1 MKPAARLRIPALAL
15 VALVALVAASGCGK
29 DRARDDGPVS
39 VPVPARIAS
48 ASGPTMRV
56 IVSEL
61 VTDPTL
67 DPQAVRAVFRDAET
81 RLCECLD
88 AERAE
93 GVVAISFPIEGDGSV
108 GALVEGSKTTLKS
121 ERARVCIER
130 IVAEQ
135 RFSSPA
141 GSRAEIA
148 VSFEVRPRRAVE

>member
-1 MKPAARLRIPALAL
+1 MKRLVLGARLAVVVL
-15 VALVALVAASGCGK
+15 VVLGASGCGK
-29 DRARDDGPVS
+29 DRPRDDGPVS
-39 VPVPARIAS
+39 VPVPARTAS

-56 IVSEL
+56 TVSEL
-61 VTDPTL
+61 MADPTL

-81 RLCECLD
+81 RLVECLD

-93 GVVAISFPIEGDGSV
+93 GLVAISFPIEGDGSV

-130 IVAEQ
+130 VVAEQ

-148 VSFEVRPRRAVE
+148 VSLEVRPGRAVE